1 MNLDDSAIF
10 KQLKDT
16 CKLTKSRWVAIIEPA
31 EDSWLLSWEYGLS
44 KPRKK
49 FFNKYLED
57 SKILRWLNQVSKVER
72 IRWRKLGEV
81 GEVLGCERIY
91 AIPNTSVSKI
101 IIVGADSLDSINKKY
116 FNVLS
121 HGIQSDE
128 VFKMSTLINLSS
140 NSAEK
145 HSDEFSHEP
154 EKAFYNVL
162 QSVNAYLTSDGG
174 YLAVRSGD
182 RFQVEALMGKG
193 SSKLGAQI
201 LIEENEALARIVES
215 RKGLILQ
222 SKNVTK
228 GIRLGRKRGKTKDD
242 WLIVPL
248 LIGNRVTGIMAFYKN
263 SFTISG
269 LERAT
274 ILAGHVAPVVE
285 KTMIFREAS
294 HHLQNIGL
302 LNELASVVSVGL
314 DLKEVTQR
322 VHRMLQRAFSSG
334 QAELLLVSSDGK
346 RLINAD
352 RSESSERPKEYD
364 ISATFVGLCVESGKA
379 VRTGSVENETRYTVI
394 DPETRS
400 KLAVPL
406 KFRDEVKGVL
416 ALESNEPD
424 AFSKQEE
431 KFLLVIASQITALI
445 ENARLNE
452 QTVQRADRL
461 AMINDLVQQVV
472 GLTDQMQIAQRAATL
487 MQNRPWF
494 EMVVISLLDESRDEL
509 VTMGV
514 AGTNLPEL
522 PKEMRTAKDLGIA
535 GKVLKSGVSE
545 LILDTSKE
553 NKYFALPG
561 WEPGSALC
569 VALREGDN
577 VFGIINVESQK
588 KNVFTDN
595 DLLTLEALAGVLSSV
610 LIYAR
615 RYDELESNVA
625 QLEAVRETSLDLST
639 DLDLNILLKRVV
651 NRVRELVDARGAE
664 VGLIDEDK
672 RVVQVL
678 VSENPWQDYTGY
690 TFPLMTG
697 VAGRVAALGEP
708 LVVEDYNAWSG
719 KGKDDFKAPFTTVAG
734 VPLILSGETI
744 GTLSVQDD
752 RPDRSFGSKDIQ
764 VLELIAPQITVFIR
778 NARLYQELA
787 DRMEAQ
793 RLAEA
798 RLIRSARLAAVG
810 EMAAGVA
817 HELNNPLTTV
827 AGFTELVLEEL
838 PEDFPHRDDL
848 ELVLSESRR
857 ARGVVRR
864 LLDFS
869 RQGDILR
876 TSANVNDV
884 ISDVLA
890 LVHHLARTSGVII
903 QVELWD
909 DLPEIQV
916 DRDQMQQVFLNLVHN
931 AIQAMPNGGDM
942 IIQSAFE
949 RREKIDGISV
959 VIEDSGKGI
968 AADELPRIF
977 EPFFTTKPSGAGTGL
992 GLSISYGIV
1001 TDHGGIIDVESEPKK
1016 GTKFTVWLPINMEM
1030 DGKSA

>member
-1 MNLDDSAIF
+1 MNLDNSAIF

-16 CKLTKSRWVAIIEPA
+16 CKLTKSRWVAIIEPS

-44 KPRKK
+44 KPRKN
-49 FFNKYLED
+49 FFNKYLEE
-57 SKILRWLNQVSKVER
+57 SKIVRWFNQVSKVDR
-72 IRWRKLGEV
+72 IRWRKLGED

-101 IIVGADSLDSINKKY
+101 IVVGADSLDSISKKY

-121 HGIQSDE
+121 HGIQSAE

-140 NSAEK
+140 HSAEK

-162 QSVNAYLTSDGG
+162 QSVNAYLPSDGG

-452 QTVQRADRL
+452 QTLQRADRL

-472 GLTDQMQIAQRAATL
+472 GLTDQMQIAHRAATL

-494 EMVVISLLDESRDEL
+494 EMVVISLLDKSRDEL

-535 GKVLKSGVSE
+535 GKVLKSGESE

-561 WEPGSALC
+561 WEPGSAIC
-569 VALREGDN
+569 VALREGEN
-577 VFGIINVESQK
+577 VFGIINVESQE
-588 KNVFTDN
+588 KNVFSDN

-615 RYDELESNVA
+615 RYDELVIAGFSFDGASQAVIQESANQRLKIHMAHIRPDV
-625 QLEAVRETSLDLST
+625 SPGMDG
-639 DLDLNILLKRVV
+639 LLKDTPKSQLFTVFGQPEID
-651 NRVRELVDARGAE
+651 VRSVADSESDEVEVELIGVDIYSPLTGEITSSGAS
-664 VGLIDEDK
+664 K
-672 RVVQVL
+672 
-678 VSENPWQDYTGY
+678 
-690 TFPLMTG
+690 
-697 VAGRVAALGEP
+697 VAAWFLDSDYDGRCFCITQAFFPNQKAWDKIAKALG
-708 LVVEDYNAWSG
+708 S
-719 KGKDDFKAPFTTVAG
+719 
-734 VPLILSGETI
+734 S
-744 GTLSVQDD
+744 
-752 RPDRSFGSKDIQ
+752 
-764 VLELIAPQITVFIR
+764 
-778 NARLYQELA
+778 A
-787 DRMEAQ
+787 D
-793 RLAEA
+793 AEA
-798 RLIRSARLAAVG
+798 FAAYDGTVSIPFEPGEYRRIAVKVIDPRGNEVMAIRK
-810 EMAAGVA
+810 
-817 HELNNPLTTV
+817 
-827 AGFTELVLEEL
+827 LEE
-838 PEDFPHRDDL
+838 
-848 ELVLSESRR
+848 SS
-857 ARGVVRR
+857 
-864 LLDFS
+864 
-869 RQGDILR
+869 
-876 TSANVNDV
+876 
-884 ISDVLA
+884 
-890 LVHHLARTSGVII
+890 
-903 QVELWD
+903 
-909 DLPEIQV
+909 
-916 DRDQMQQVFLNLVHN
+916 
-931 AIQAMPNGGDM
+931 
-942 IIQSAFE
+942 
-949 RREKIDGISV
+949 
-959 VIEDSGKGI
+959 
-968 AADELPRIF
+968 
-977 EPFFTTKPSGAGTGL
+977 
-992 GLSISYGIV
+992 
-1001 TDHGGIIDVESEPKK
+1001 
-1016 GTKFTVWLPINMEM
+1016 
-1030 DGKSA
+1030 